1 MAISNATRL
10 SDFGSGIGTQGAILQ
25 VDNVTQRVG
34 IGTTNPQFTLDVK
47 GTLNATTLGLT
58 NINVSGIASIGAG
71 VTVYGAG
78 IVSATSYRGDGSSLT
93 GFAATDN
100 INSNNIKVSG
110 ITTLGTTS
118 TIVGSA
124 VTFDASGGTI
134 VGVLTATCFEGD
146 GSSLTGVAATDNI
159 NTNNIA
165 ISGIATVGTSIT
177 MRDGAINVTGVV
189 TATSFEGDGSA
200 LSGVSGFGSA
210 FDNTSVTLGNLI
222 FETPRSF
229 YQTGVTSAYINAED
243 SSGNMAFTRLNDI
256 RLGVGATMHIGAG
269 TTLIMNVLNLF

>member
-10 SDFGSGIGTQGAILQ
+10 SDFGSGIGTQGAVLQ
-25 VDNVTQRVG
+25 VDNVTQGVG
-34 IGTTNPQFTLDVK
+34 IGTTNPQFTLDVL

-58 NINVSGIASIGAG
+58 NINVTGIASIGAG

-78 IVSATSYRGDGSSLT
+78 IVSATSYKGDGS
-93 GFAATDN
+93 A
-100 INSNNIKVSG
+100 
-110 ITTLGTTS
+110 
-118 TIVGSA
+118 
-124 VTFDASGGTI
+124 
-134 VGVLTATCFEGD
+134 
-146 GSSLTGVAATDNI
+146 LTGVAATDNI

-177 MRDGAINVTGVV
+177 MRDGAINVTGVI
-189 TATSFEGDGSA
+189 TATSFKGDGSL

-210 FDNTSVTLGNLI
+210 FDNTSGTLGNLI
-222 FETPRSF
+222 YETPRSF
-229 YQTGVTSAYINAED
+229 YQTGITSAYIVAEA
-243 SSGNMAFTRLNDI
+243 SSGGIAFTRLSEI

>member
-10 SDFGSGIGTQGAILQ
+10 SDFGSGIGTQGAVLQ

-34 IGTTNPQFTLDVK
+34 IGTTNPQFTLDVL

-58 NINVSGIASIGAG
+58 NINVTGIASIGAG

-78 IVSATSYRGDGSSLT
+78 IVSATSYKGDGS
-93 GFAATDN
+93 A
-100 INSNNIKVSG
+100 
-110 ITTLGTTS
+110 
-118 TIVGSA
+118 
-124 VTFDASGGTI
+124 
-134 VGVLTATCFEGD
+134 
-146 GSSLTGVAATDNI
+146 LTGVAATDNI

-177 MRDGAINVTGVV
+177 MRDGAINVTGVI
-189 TATSFEGDGSA
+189 TATSFKGDGSL

-210 FDNTSVTLGNLI
+210 FDNTSGTLGNLI

-229 YQTGVTSAYINAED
+229 YQTGITSAYIVAEA
-243 SSGNMAFTRLNDI
+243 SSGCIAFTRLSEI

>member
-10 SDFGSGIGTQGAILQ
+10 SDFGSGIGTQGAVLQ

-34 IGTTNPQFTLDVK
+34 IGTTNPQFTLDVL
-47 GTLNATTLGLT
+47 GTLNATTLGIT

-78 IVSATSYRGDGSSLT
+78 IVSATSYKGDGS
-93 GFAATDN
+93 A
-100 INSNNIKVSG
+100 
-110 ITTLGTTS
+110 
-118 TIVGSA
+118 
-124 VTFDASGGTI
+124 
-134 VGVLTATCFEGD
+134 
-146 GSSLTGVAATDNI
+146 LTGVAATDNI

-177 MRDGAINVTGVV
+177 MRDGAINVTGVI
-189 TATSFEGDGSA
+189 TATSFKGDGSL

-210 FDNTSVTLGNLI
+210 FDNTSGTLGNLI
-222 FETPRSF
+222 YETPRSF
-229 YQTGVTSAYINAED
+229 YQTGITSAYIVAEA
-243 SSGNMAFTRLNDI
+243 SSGGIAFTRLAEI

-269 TTLIMNVLNLF
+269 TTLIMNVLSLF

>member
-78 IVSATSYRGDGSSLT
+78 IVSATSYKGDGS
-93 GFAATDN
+93 A
-100 INSNNIKVSG
+100 
-110 ITTLGTTS
+110 
-118 TIVGSA
+118 
-124 VTFDASGGTI
+124 
-134 VGVLTATCFEGD
+134 
-146 GSSLTGVAATDNI
+146 LTGVAATDNI

-177 MRDGAINVTGVV
+177 MRDGAINVTGVI
-189 TATSFEGDGSA
+189 TATSFKGDGSL

-210 FDNTSVTLGNLI
+210 FDNTSGTLGNLI
-222 FETPRSF
+222 YETPRSF
-229 YQTGVTSAYINAED
+229 YQTGITSAYIVAEA
-243 SSGNMAFTRLNDI
+243 SSGGIAFTRLAEI

-269 TTLIMNVLNLF
+269 TTLIMNVLSLF

>member
-10 SDFGSGIGTQGAILQ
+10 SDFGSGIGTQGAVLQ

-34 IGTTNPQFTLDVK
+34 IGTTNPQFTLDVL

-58 NINVSGIASIGAG
+58 NINVTGIASIGAG

-78 IVSATSYRGDGSSLT
+78 IVSATSYKGDGS
-93 GFAATDN
+93 A
-100 INSNNIKVSG
+100 
-110 ITTLGTTS
+110 
-118 TIVGSA
+118 
-124 VTFDASGGTI
+124 
-134 VGVLTATCFEGD
+134 
-146 GSSLTGVAATDNI
+146 LTGVAATDNI

-177 MRDGAINVTGVV
+177 MRDGAINVTGVI
-189 TATSFEGDGSA
+189 TATSFKGDGSL

-210 FDNTSVTLGNLI
+210 FDNTSGTLGNLI
-222 FETPRSF
+222 YETPRSF
-229 YQTGVTSAYINAED
+229 YQTGITSAYIVAEA
-243 SSGNMAFTRLNDI
+243 SSGGIAFTRLSEI

>member
-78 IVSATSYRGDGSSLT
+78 IVSATSYKGDGS
-93 GFAATDN
+93 A
-100 INSNNIKVSG
+100 
-110 ITTLGTTS
+110 
-118 TIVGSA
+118 
-124 VTFDASGGTI
+124 
-134 VGVLTATCFEGD
+134 
-146 GSSLTGVAATDNI
+146 LTGVAATDNI

-210 FDNTSVTLGNLI
+210 FDNTSGTLGNLI

>member
-10 SDFGSGIGTQGAILQ
+10 SDFGSGIGTQGAVLK
-25 VDNVTQRVG
+25 VDNATQRVG
-34 IGTTNPQFTLDVK
+34 IGTTNPQFTLDVL

-58 NINVSGIASIGAG
+58 NINVTGIASIGAG

-78 IVSATSYRGDGSSLT
+78 IVSATSYKGDGS
-93 GFAATDN
+93 A
-100 INSNNIKVSG
+100 
-110 ITTLGTTS
+110 
-118 TIVGSA
+118 
-124 VTFDASGGTI
+124 
-134 VGVLTATCFEGD
+134 
-146 GSSLTGVAATDNI
+146 LTGVAATDNI

-177 MRDGAINVTGVV
+177 MRDGAINVTGVI
-189 TATSFEGDGSA
+189 TATSFKGDGSL

-210 FDNTSVTLGNLI
+210 FDNTSGTLGNLI
-222 FETPRSF
+222 YETPRSF
-229 YQTGVTSAYINAED
+229 YQTGITSAYVVAEA
-243 SSGNMAFTRLNDI
+243 SSGGIAFTRLAEI

>member
-10 SDFGSGIGTQGAILQ
+10 SDFGSGIGTQGAVLQ

-34 IGTTNPQFTLDVK
+34 IGTTNPQFTLDVL
-47 GTLNATTLGLT
+47 GTLNATTLGIT

-78 IVSATSYRGDGSSLT
+78 IVSATSYKGDGS
-93 GFAATDN
+93 A
-100 INSNNIKVSG
+100 
-110 ITTLGTTS
+110 
-118 TIVGSA
+118 
-124 VTFDASGGTI
+124 
-134 VGVLTATCFEGD
+134 
-146 GSSLTGVAATDNI
+146 LTGVAATDNI

-177 MRDGAINVTGVV
+177 MRDGAINVTGVI
-189 TATSFEGDGSA
+189 TATSFKGDGSL

-210 FDNTSVTLGNLI
+210 FDNTSGTLGNLI
-222 FETPRSF
+222 YETPRSF
-229 YQTGVTSAYINAED
+229 YQTGITSAYVVAEA
-243 SSGNMAFTRLNDI
+243 SSGGIAFTRLAEI

-269 TTLIMNVLNLF
+269 TTLIMNVLSLF

>member
-10 SDFGSGIGTQGAILQ
+10 SDFGSGIGTQGAIIQ
-25 VDNVTQRVG
+25 VDNANQRVG

-58 NINVSGIASIGAG
+58 NINVTGIASIGAG

-78 IVSATSYRGDGSSLT
+78 IVSATSYKGDGS
-93 GFAATDN
+93 A
-100 INSNNIKVSG
+100 
-110 ITTLGTTS
+110 
-118 TIVGSA
+118 
-124 VTFDASGGTI
+124 
-134 VGVLTATCFEGD
+134 
-146 GSSLTGVAATDNI
+146 LTGVAATDNI

-177 MRDGAINVTGVV
+177 MRDGAINVTGVI
-189 TATSFEGDGSA
+189 TATSFKGDGSL

-210 FDNTSVTLGNLI
+210 FDNTSGTLGNLI